1 MHVKLIVTEK
11 NIAAKK
17 LAEILAVGKPT
28 TEKVYNT
35 PVYKFR
41 RDGEDW
47 IAIGL
52 KGHIL
57 GVDFPLQLVWD
68 EKAWTA
74 VWSDERETPVT
85 LPSTL
90 GTPPWPKKKPFTAT
104 GVDLKTWKVASL
116 PYLVWAP
123 VGKTPAEK
131 ELIRSLK
138 SCARKAEE
146 IVIATDFDR
155 EGELIGSD
163 AAALVREV
171 NKKAHI
177 SRARFSAIT
186 KEEVERAF
194 SGLVVVDDCL
204 AQAGESR
211 QDIDLVWGAVL
222 TRYLT
227 MAKYSGFG
235 NVKSAG
241 RVQTPTLA
249 LIVEREKDR
258 EAFVSE
264 HYWTVKGAFASEGTD
279 FTAGHA
285 TDRFK
290 NEEVARRV
298 MTAVADAKSGT
309 VTTAEKK
316 RRKVSPPTP
325 FNTTALQAAA
335 ANEGITPA
343 RTMRIAEGLYMDGL
357 VSYPRVDNTVYPASL
372 DIKGILKELSEVAVY
387 RAQVGKILAGPL
399 HPTRGAKETTDHPPI
414 HPTGAADP
422 DKMKPEEWKLY
433 NLIARRFLA
442 TLSDSAI
449 IEGTK
454 VTIDVAGEPF
464 VAKGDILAVPG
475 FRGIYPYGLKKD
487 EQLPALS
494 EGQTVDFNGA
504 EFAAKQTEPPS
515 RYSQGKLI
523 QEMEKRGLGTK
534 ATRHA
539 IIERLIEVKYAIN
552 EPLEPTSLGRA
563 VIDALSQ
570 FAPRITTP
578 DMTSELET
586 EMDNIANGRSERTTV
601 VGHSRQLLA
610 NVMAELIA
618 NATEVGEMLKDASA
632 DDAKVGVC
640 LKSGHDLLIKSSAKT
655 RGMFVG
661 CSGWPDC
668 DVTYPLPQGKI
679 EAVEELCPT
688 CGTAQVKVIQFRT
701 KPRVICLDPAC
712 ATNYEPEI
720 SIGECTTCAEA
731 GRTGDLTVRRSA
743 RSLKRFV
750 RCTNYEE
757 CGVSYPLPQRGDI
770 TATGERCESC
780 NAPMVVVNTGR
791 GPWRICVDPN
801 CPAKAEAAEKKEAA
815 AAAKAAAVLSS
826 KAAKKAA
833 PAKKAPAKKAAAK
846 KAPAKKAAAKKAA
859 AKPAAEKAPA
869 KKAAA
874 KKAPAK
880 SAKKPAP
887 SDEVAE

>member
-1 MHVKLIVTEK
+1 MKLIVTEK

-17 LAEILAVGKPT
+17 LAEILAIGKPKT
-28 TEKVYNT
+28 DKVYST
-35 PVYKFR
+35 PVYTFR
-41 RDGEDW
+41 REDGEEW
-47 IAIGL
+47 MAIGL

-57 GVDFPLQLVWD
+57 GVDFPLQLTHEDGGWR
-68 EKAWTA
+68 AIWA
-74 VWSDERETPVT
+74 DERETDAAIPA
-85 LPSTL
+85 TL

-104 GVDLKTWKVASL
+104 GVDLKTWKLASL

-131 ELIRSLK
+131 ELIRALRNVSK
-138 SCARKAEE
+138 KAEE
-146 IVIATDFDR
+146 VVIATDFDR

-163 AAALVREV
+163 AASIVRDV
-171 NKKAHI
+171 NKNAPI
-177 SRARFSAIT
+177 YRARFSAIT
-186 KEEVERAF
+186 KDEVARAF
-194 SGLVVVDDCL
+194 ADLVTVDDCL

-249 LIVEREKDR
+249 LIVEREKER
-258 EAFVSE
+258 EAFIPE
-264 HYWTVKGAFASEGTD
+264 HYWTVKGAFSQTVGADPEGEGG
-279 FTAGHA
+279 FSAGHA

-290 NEEVARRV
+290 SEEAA
-298 MTAVADAKSGT
+298 TAVMKAIADATSG
-309 VTTAEKK
+309 VVKTAEKK
-316 RRKVSPPTP
+316 RRKVAPPTP

-335 ANEGITPA
+335 AAEGITPA
-343 RTMRIAEGLYMDGL
+343 RTMRIAESLYMDGL

-372 DIKGILKELSEVAVY
+372 DLRGILKSLSEVPVY
-387 RAQVGKILAGPL
+387 RAQVQSIMSSPL

-414 HPTGAADP
+414 TPTAAADP

-433 NLIARRFLA
+433 NLISRRFLA
-442 TLSDSAI
+442 TLSDAAV

-464 VAKGDILAVPG
+464 VAKGDILAEPG
-475 FRGIYPYGLKKD
+475 FRAIYPYGLKKD
-487 EQLPALS
+487 EQLPSLS
-494 EGQTVDFNGA
+494 EGQVVGFLGA
-504 EFAAKQTEPPS
+504 DLAAKQTEPPS

-539 IIERLIEVKYAIN
+539 IIERLLEVRYAVN
-552 EPLEPTSLGRA
+552 EPLEPTALGRA
-563 VIDALSQ
+563 VIEALSQ
-570 FAPRITTP
+570 YAPRITTP
-578 DMTSELET
+578 DMTAELEA
-586 EMDNIANGRSERTTV
+586 EMDNIANGRSERVTV

-610 NVMAELIA
+610 NIMDELIA
-618 NATEVGEMLKDASA
+618 KASDVGEVLKDASA

-640 LKSGHDLLIKSSAKT
+640 PKSGHDLLIKSSAKT
-655 RGMFVG
+655 RGQFVG

-679 EAVEELCPT
+679 EAVDELCPT
-688 CGTAQVKVIQFRT
+688 CGTAQIKVIQFRT
-701 KPRVICLDPAC
+701 KPRIACLDPAC

-720 SIGECTTCAEA
+720 SIGSCLTCADA

-743 RSLKRFV
+743 RTLKRFV
-750 RCTNYEE
+750 RCTNYDE
-757 CGVSYPLPQRGDI
+757 CGVSYPLPQRGEI
-770 TATGERCESC
+770 TATGERCKSC
-780 NAPMVVVNTGR
+780 NAPEIIVNTGR

-801 CPAKAEAAEKKEAA
+801 CPGKIEAAEKKEAA
-815 AAAKAAAVLSS
+815 AAAKLV
-826 KAAKKAA
+826 AKDE
-833 PAKKAPAKKAAAK
+833 AKAKKAAAK
-846 KAPAKKAAAKKAA
+846 KPAAKKAAAKK
-859 AKPAAEKAPA
+859 PAA

-874 KKAPAK
+874 KKPA
-880 SAKKPAP
+880 AKKAAPKEPA
-887 SDEVAE
+887 AE